1 MIRFMKVFEIDP
13 ELKVIEV
20 EGELL
25 DSLDDRVHDFF
36 KKHIHNS
43 LIHKNTKE
51 VRFKI
56 NNTDTVNN
64 CQACFNV
71 ETFANSSRNIAGSLA
86 TNIHSNVTNNFHLI
100 IAVYQVD
107 TDDWFL
113 DNNENVLA
121 ILKMETNQ
129 GVQMENG
136 EFRIQPNMLPDL
148 GNQLQ
153 KCAFVIKSFVDNF
166 EVNNQNLG
174 YHSRIL
180 DKQDATISNYFM
192 NLLDSAVVADNGES
206 SKLAQT
212 FISKSLKKYV
222 ETPEAE
228 LSIDR
233 DLGIIFSRRNRT
245 SIESIVTELQG
256 HLSGE
261 RLEQAGFTIDG
272 LSDDIFS
279 KIRQKNPSARNEFES
294 IPYKPDKRILK
305 NDEHSV
311 MISIEKAL
319 VEQDIIEIQVPV
331 PPDTYYTIIIPE
343 DLITIDQ

>member
-1 MIRFMKVFEIDP
+1 MRVFEIDP
-13 ELKVIEV
+13 ELKVVDV
-20 EGELL
+20 EGELI

-36 KKHIHNS
+36 KEHIYNS

-64 CQACFNV
+64 CQACFNE
-71 ETFANSSRNIAGSLA
+71 ETFADSSRNIAGSLA

-153 KCAFVIKSFVDNF
+153 KCAFVIKSFVENF
-166 EVNNQNLG
+166 EDNNQNLG

-180 DKQDATISNYFM
+180 DKQDTTVSNYFM
-192 NLLDSAVVADNGES
+192 NLLDSAVVADDGES
-206 SKLAQT
+206 SKLAQQ
-212 FISKSLKKYV
+212 FISKNVKKYV
-222 ETPEAE
+222 ETEQDQVNV
-228 LSIDR
+228 DR
-233 DLGIIFSRRNRT
+233 NLGIIFSRRNRT
-245 SIESIVTELQG
+245 SIDAIVTEL
-256 HLSGE
+256 E
-261 RLEQAGFTIDG
+261 RHISLEKLEQAGLTIDG
-272 LSDDIFS
+272 LSDDILL

-294 IPYKPDKRILK
+294 IPYKPAKLILK
-305 NDEHSV
+305 NDDHSV

-319 VEQDIIEIQVPV
+319 IEDDIIEIQGPQ
-331 PPDTYYTIIIPE
+331 DINRNYTIKIPE
-343 DLITIDQ
+343 NLVTSDQ